1 MANND
6 PIQEVY
12 ENIFRKQQN
21 REDAGVLSE
30 DAPVEDPKKAV
41 KDTPEQDGDPED
53 LTPDSDLPDGKE
65 LDTDPVDV
73 PGVDME
79 SQNAPSE
86 DEEDEVEEDEEDEDE
101 DEDEDETKPPFESFD
116 LDLESIISE
125 SLKDKTDV
133 AALINDE
140 SLSED
145 TKNSLAEVFNAAIR
159 AKVSVIAEHIMQAA
173 QNRLAEMNDHN
184 NKEITEQVDQY
195 LDYVVAEWLTENKL
209 AVDKGIRTEVT
220 ESFMRGLRGL
230 LNEHHVV
237 VDEDRRDLIEE
248 LEDKIGTLE
257 SQINEQLKKE
267 IAIRKET
274 SDVECKNVFAEV
286 SEGLLDT
293 EKEKFAKLAE
303 GLEYDTIDH
312 YRSKLEIIKK
322 SYFSRRPAVTGSSNP
337 EPELNNANV
346 TEGKQSV
353 SSEDPVMNS
362 YLQSINRQVREF

>member
-12 ENIFRKQQN
+12 EDIFRKQQN

-73 PGVDME
+73 PGVEMV

-86 DEEDEVEEDEEDEDE
+86 DEEDEVDDE
-101 DEDEDETKPPFESFD
+101 EDEDETKPPFESFN

-145 TKNSLAEVFNAAIR
+145 TKSNLAEVFNAAIR

-184 NKEITEQVDQY
+184 NKEVTEQVDQY
-195 LDYVVAEWLTENKL
+195 LDYVVTEWLEENKL

-237 VDEDRRDLIEE
+237 VDEDRRDLIDE
-248 LEDKIGTLE
+248 LENKIGTLE

-267 IAIRKET
+267 IVIRKET

-286 SEGLLDT
+286 SESLLDT

-303 GLEYDTIDH
+303 GLEYDTIDQ
-312 YRSKLEIIKK
+312 YRSKLEILKK

-337 EPELNNANV
+337 EPELNDADI
-346 TEGKQSV
+346 TEGSQPV